1 MKRSLTRAGLRLNKL
16 KLAGAIQLITCIVC
30 ANAVSALGQHFSQVA
45 ADAVADFIGGQILR
59 SMLLLASMSSG
70 VNPSSI
76 VTQIAI
82 AIIGSTLPTIF
93 PRVLSK
99 LRARSHSESRC
110 LVVPMSKSGSQAP
123 KEDQQWTA

>member
-30 ANAVSALGQHFSQVA
+30 ANAVSALGQHFNQVA
-45 ADAVADFIGGQILR
+45 ADAIASFIGGQIPR
-59 SMLLLASMSSG
+59 SMPLLASMSSG

-99 LRARSHSESRC
+99 LRARSHSEFRC
-110 LVVPMSKSGSQAP
+110 LVLPMSKWGSQAP

>member
-30 ANAVSALGQHFSQVA
+30 ANAVSALGQHFNQVA
-45 ADAVADFIGGQILR
+45 ADAIASFIGGQILR
-59 SMLLLASMSSG
+59 SMPLLASMSSG

-82 AIIGSTLPTIF
+82 AITGSTLPIIF
-93 PRVLSK
+93 QASF
-99 LRARSHSESRC
+99 RSCVRGRT
-110 LVVPMSKSGSQAP
+110 LNFGA
-123 KEDQQWTA
+123 WYYL

>member
-30 ANAVSALGQHFSQVA
+30 ANAVSALGQHFNQVA
-45 ADAVADFIGGQILR
+45 ADAIASFIGGQILR
-59 SMLLLASMSSG
+59 SMPLLASMSSG

-82 AIIGSTLPTIF
+82 AIIGSTLPIIF
-93 PRVLSK
+93 PGVLSK
-99 LRARSHSESRC
+99 LRARSHSEFRC
-110 LVVPMSKSGSQAP
+110 LVLPMSKWGSQAP

>member
-59 SMLLLASMSSG
+59 SMPLLASMSSG
-70 VNPSSI
+70 LDPCSI

-93 PRVLSK
+93 STRPFEAACEVAL
-99 LRARSHSESRC
+99 
-110 LVVPMSKSGSQAP
+110 
-123 KEDQQWTA
+123 

>member
-1 MKRSLTRAGLRLNKL
+1 MKRSLTWAGLRLNKL
-16 KLAGAIQLITCIVC
+16 KRAGAIELTTCVLC
-30 ANAVSALGQHFSQVA
+30 ANVVAALGHHFNQVA
-45 ADAVADFIGGQILR
+45 ADTVVDCVGGQILR
-59 SMLLLASMSSG
+59 SMPLLASMSSG

-99 LRARSHSESRC
+99 LRARSHSEFRC
-110 LVVPMSKSGSQAP
+110 LVLPMSKWGSQAP